1 MYSSFYYIDMKKI
14 YIIIAS
20 SVNRRKY
27 AALAECGRVLVPIKQ
42 LCIII
47 LLALTVTSCKK
58 DFIDLSPEDQISGA
72 NFFKTE
78 AQFRQAVVAAYTPL
92 RDFLDNDFYT
102 GEMRSDNTHYEFYQI
117 NRGTAYYMRENIADF
132 TDDPTNS
139 YTNAVY
145 FHAYNGVSKA
155 NIILSRI
162 DGGTLTE
169 AAKNDIVGQ
178 AKFLRAFN
186 YFKLVR
192 YFGGVPLF
200 LKEVT
205 KADEAFLPRAT
216 VAAVYEQIIA
226 DATDAIAK
234 LGNPVF
240 AAGKQSG
247 QATKGAA
254 TMLLAEV
261 YMTQKQYD
269 KAEALLRTLPAMGY
283 DLLPNY
289 ADVFATTNKNSVE
302 SIFEVQY
309 LEGLQGGQQSVFIYR
324 FLPRSTNTTVIT
336 GVKTDN
342 NTTGG
347 WNTPTTDMIN
357 AYEADDK
364 RKDAS
369 IAIAEGT
376 YNASN
381 LFTFSANK
389 SIIDYVPAAGKVG
402 VPYIKKYLHAHANP
416 NNTNDNW
423 PIYRYAD
430 ALLLLAEALNEQPGK
445 SADALIY
452 LNRIRTR
459 AFGDALHNTTTT
471 DQAALRDIIAHE
483 RRVELAFENRRWHD
497 LVRTGKAVEVM
508 NAYGVKLKQQYSYL
522 SPASYQVNN
531 NKLLF
536 PIPQSER
543 ELNPALTQND
553 GYPQ

>member
-1 MYSSFYYIDMKKI
+1 MKKI
-14 YIIIAS
+14 YIIIM
-20 SVNRRKY
+20 
-27 AALAECGRVLVPIKQ
+27 
-42 LCIII
+42 
-47 LLALTVTSCKK
+47 LALGVTSCKK
-58 DFIDLSPEDQISGA
+58 GFIDLSPEDQISGI

-78 AQFRQAVVAAYTPL
+78 AECRQALVAAYTPL

-102 GEMRSDNTHYEFYQI
+102 AEMRSDNTHYEFYQI

-145 FHAYNGVSKA
+145 FHCYNGVSKA
-155 NIILSRI
+155 NIVLGRIEGATLS
-162 DGGTLTE
+162 E

-205 KADEAFLPRAT
+205 KADDAFLARSTAEQ
-216 VAAVYEQIIA
+216 VYEQIIA
-226 DATDAIAK
+226 DVTDAIAK
-234 LGNPVF
+234 LNNPAF
-240 AAGKQSG
+240 SAGKQSG

-261 YMTQKQYD
+261 YMTQKKYGQ
-269 KAEALLRTLPAMGY
+269 AETLLRTLPAMGY
-283 DLLPNY
+283 DLL
-289 ADVFATTNKNSVE
+289 ADYTAVFSTTNKNSIE

-309 LEGLQGGQQSVFIYR
+309 LEGLQGGQQSTFIYR
-324 FLPRSTNTTVIT
+324 FLPRSTNTTIMT

-347 WNTPTTDMIN
+347 WNTPTTDMIST
-357 AYEADDK
+357 YEPDDK

-369 IAIAEGT
+369 IGIAEGT
-376 YNASN
+376 YNSSN
-381 LFTFSANK
+381 LFTFSASK
-389 SIIDYVPAAGKVG
+389 SIINYTPAAGKIG
-402 VPYIKKYLHAHANP
+402 VPYIKKYLHPHANP

-423 PIYRYAD
+423 PIYRYSD

-445 SADALIY
+445 SAEALTH
-452 LNRIRTR
+452 LNRVRTR
-459 AFGDALHNTTTT
+459 AFGDALHNIATT

-483 RRVELAFENRRWHD
+483 RRVELAFENHRWHD

-508 NAYGVKLKQQYSYL
+508 TAYGIKLKQQYSYL
-522 SPASYQVNN
+522 SPDSYQVNN
-531 NKLLF
+531 NRLLF

-553 GYPQ
+553 GYPK